1 MYLFNGA
8 YSETFGTSKHVEI
21 GQERRTQRNVV
32 YTKQMDVNQ
41 LAKEIVKYVGG
52 KKNIVNLVHCATRL
66 RFTLSDNEK
75 INVEELEKLDGV
87 LGLVNNSAQPQII
100 IGNKVHEVCEA
111 IYKQIGMTGEEK
123 VENKKKDGNIF
134 MRAIMIVPKVFTPV
148 LPAFVACGLLK
159 ALFSVLQITGVMDAS
174 SSTYQILNFASDVAF
189 YFLPILIAVSA
200 AKVFNAN
207 TYMAIAIVAMLLHP
221 TFAQMVQT
229 GEAVSFL
236 GLPVPLVNYGSS
248 LIPAILGVWVLSYVE
263 KFFYRYIPE
272 ILRFVFAPLLTFLTM
287 LVIMFVVIGPL
298 GYDCG
303 TYLAKAMISLYDT
316 AGIVAIVLIAVLK
329 PFLVLAGMHYALA
342 AAFLP
347 VFVSTGVDAFYMV
360 TSILPNLGQAG
371 AAFGVFLRSKDK
383 KVKSIALSTSFSA
396 FMGITEPALFGVNL
410 KYRRPMIGA
419 MTGAGVGALYAAIM
433 GVKFIAMAN
442 FGIFGILGV
451 MPKFMLHMVIAVIIT
466 LVVSTVITYILGID
480 ETKKK
485 EVLVEKEETNKE
497 ESSKIIDIHSP
508 VRGQIVPL
516 SQVSDEAF
524 RSEAIGKG
532 IAVLPEEGK
541 VYAPVDGEVTALFQ
555 TGHAL
560 GLTTKDGV
568 ELLIH
573 VGIDTVSLNGK
584 YFQVKVSQGSQVK
597 KGDLLLEFDKE
608 NIEKEGYQTVTPILV
623 TNIEDYLDILPANQ
637 KQEVKVGEP
646 LLKIMK

>member
-1 MYLFNGA
+1 
-8 YSETFGTSKHVEI
+8 
-21 GQERRTQRNVV
+21 
-32 YTKQMDVNQ
+32 MDVNQ
-41 LAKEIVKYVGG
+41 LAKEIVKNVGG

-66 RFTLSDNEK
+66 RFTLSDNKK
-75 INVEELEKLDGV
+75 INTEELEKLDGV
-87 LGLVNNSAQPQII
+87 LGLVLNSAQPQII

-111 IYKQIGMTGEEK
+111 IYKQVGITGEEK
-123 VENKKKDGNIF
+123 VENKKQDGNIF

-148 LPAFVACGLLK
+148 LPAFIACGLLK
-159 ALFSVLQITGVMDAS
+159 ALFSVLQITGWMDAS
-174 SSTYQILNFASDVAF
+174 STTYQILNFASDVAF

-200 AKVFNAN
+200 SKVFNAN
-207 TYMAIAIVAMLLHP
+207 TYMAIAIVAILLHP

-287 LVIMFVVIGPL
+287 LVIMFVAIGPL
-298 GYDCG
+298 GYYCG
-303 TYLAKAMISLYDT
+303 TFLAKAMISLYDS

-371 AAFGVFLRSKDK
+371 AAFGVFLKSKDK
-383 KVKSIALSTSFSA
+383 NVKSIALSTSFSA

-442 FGIFGILGV
+442 FGILGILGV

-466 LVVSTVITYILGID
+466 LVVSTVITFVLGID
-480 ETKKK
+480 ENKNRK
-485 EVLVEKEETNKE
+485 EVHVENKE
-497 ESSKIIDIHSP
+497 NKRDTGSKIMEIPAAIS
-508 VRGQIVPL
+508 GQIVPL

-532 IAVLPEEGK
+532 IAILPEEGK

-560 GLTTKDGV
+560 GITTNEGV

-584 YFQVKVSQGSQVK
+584 YFHVKVSQGSQVK

-608 NIEKEGYQTVTPILV
+608 NIEKEGYQMVTPVLV

-637 KQEVKVGEP
+637 NQEVKVGEP
-646 LLKIMK
+646 LLKILK

>member
-1 MYLFNGA
+1 
-8 YSETFGTSKHVEI
+8 
-21 GQERRTQRNVV
+21 
-32 YTKQMDVNQ
+32 MDVNQ
-41 LAKEIVKYVGG
+41 LAKEIVKNVGG

-75 INVEELEKLDGV
+75 INAEELEKLDGV
-87 LGLVNNSAQPQII
+87 LGLVLNSAQPQII

-111 IYKQIGMTGEEK
+111 IYKQVGITGEEK
-123 VENKKKDGNIF
+123 VENKKQDGNIF

-148 LPAFVACGLLK
+148 LPAFIACGLLK
-159 ALFSVLQITGVMDAS
+159 ALFSVLQITGWMDAS
-174 SSTYQILNFASDVAF
+174 STTYQILNFASDVAF

-200 AKVFNAN
+200 SKVFNAN
-207 TYMAIAIVAMLLHP
+207 TYMAIAIVAILLHP

-287 LVIMFVVIGPL
+287 LVIMFVAIGPL
-298 GYDCG
+298 GYYCG
-303 TYLAKAMISLYDT
+303 TFLAKAMISLYDS

-371 AAFGVFLRSKDK
+371 AAFGVFLKSKDK
-383 KVKSIALSTSFSA
+383 NVKSIALSTSFSA

-442 FGIFGILGV
+442 FGILGILGV

-466 LVVSTVITYILGID
+466 LVVSTVITFVLGID
-480 ETKKK
+480 ENKNRK
-485 EVLVEKEETNKE
+485 EVHVENKE
-497 ESSKIIDIHSP
+497 NKRDTGSKIMEIPAAIS
-508 VRGQIVPL
+508 GQIVPL

-532 IAVLPEEGK
+532 IAILPEEGK

-560 GLTTKDGV
+560 GITTNEGV

-584 YFQVKVSQGSQVK
+584 YFHVKVSQGSQVK

-608 NIEKEGYQTVTPILV
+608 NIEKEGYQMVTPVLV

-637 KQEVKVGEP
+637 NQEVKVGEP
-646 LLKIMK
+646 LLKILK